1 MIYQSPIFDQ
11 RINNAFNVK
20 SPEMVGH
27 TLKSL
32 QHLLQDFQ
40 SVPDHFETLYIKRV
54 KRIIRTTISLLLWF
68 KIFLHEYYSSTKT

>member
-40 SVPDHFETLYIKRV
+40 SVSDHFETLYIK
-54 KRIIRTTISLLLWF
+54 KYHCFSGSKYSCMNTIPVQKLNTDM
-68 KIFLHEYYSSTKT
+68 K